1 MNTKIT
7 VTFEQAI
14 QAIKE
19 ADFLVGKA
27 YEYSDLKKVLKNKF
41 PQINDNQVSGL
52 VTRLTKSEKN
62 VIFTVYKESGS
73 RNKYIYAPNL
83 CPEIITKKYEL
94 TNIFI
99 NEEGIKLFRIRALKD
114 LNQGKVKVGDLGG
127 FVESEANLSHEGNAW
142 IYDDAQVKKNA
153 RVYDDARVHGN
164 AKVHGNAVVYDD
176 AAVGGNALV
185 CIDAKVYGNAVVYGD
200 AEVFGNARVY
210 DSAQVFGFSK
220 ISGQIYG
227 DAKVYGNTRVR
238 GNTQVYDNARV
249 FGSSNF
255 LGNVKVYEN
264 AVVYGDVG
272 AMGNVKIYGNAV
284 VCGAGMPFCSNVKI
298 FDDVEIYGNAIIHN
312 TSDGS
317 EGDTGSDYIE
327 IKHNAKIYGCAHI
340 MGHSITIQDDVQVYG
355 FVSIY
360 SDVSLTGD
368 REIYENAH
376 IGVLPKKRTFVEYRF

>member
-200 AEVFGNARVY
+200 AEVLGNARVY

-238 GNTQVYDNARV
+238 GNTQV